1 MTHPQKKNN
10 IKNAPPI
17 LLSVLAVTCV
27 LILSGCNGGS
37 SAAATT
43 TTTTT
48 ATTTGTGTAAVA
60 TATASAA
67 PAKISVVTAN

>member
-1 MTHPQKKNN
+1 MTHPQQNNN

-17 LLSVLAVTCV
+17 LLSALAITCA
-27 LILSGCNGGS
+27 LILSGCNGSGS
-37 SAAATT
+37 TTAA
-43 TTTTT
+43 